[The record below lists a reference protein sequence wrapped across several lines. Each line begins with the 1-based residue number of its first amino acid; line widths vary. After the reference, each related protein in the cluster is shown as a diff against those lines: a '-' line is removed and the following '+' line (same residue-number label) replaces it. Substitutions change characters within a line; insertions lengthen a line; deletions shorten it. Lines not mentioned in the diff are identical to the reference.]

1 MSFAMTTIKSSDKD
15 SQKTRSV
22 EIAKPQV
29 NNVEH
34 SHPAETGSA
43 TGKEAAPLMRSK
55 EDDLT
60 VWQSVRR
67 YRMVGVIAMAAAFS
81 ASLDGYQINL
91 NGGIVSNKGFI
102 RQMAT
107 SDTAIIAGK
116 YISAWGGIQ
125 STGQTIGQILL
136 QYATEAFG
144 RKPALYIIWL
154 TFVVSVLIESFSARW
169 YHWLVAKLFS
179 GMGVGMLQCTMPL
192 YLSEIAPTQLRGFFI
207 NAYSFWFVVGQL
219 FASVALNK
227 LSATDP
233 YDFRTPIYTQWAMI
247 GAAGIIF
254 VLVPET
260 PWWLVSKG
268 KIQEAEKVL
277 KTCNGTVPGYNIED
291 QINVMTSTV
300 AHERIVAERNKEQ
313 GMWAIFKGR
322 NMIRFIIAGWPK
334 ITQQFVGLTVF
345 NTYATY
351 FFQYAGNKNPFLV
364 TVILSC
370 VQLLSMLATAT
381 LTDQLG
387 RRPLTVYPYA
397 VTVLSV
403 LCLGIVGC
411 FDYKSPALSSLLVRL
426 PSLAHTSRVISH
438 TDEVKIFFA
447 CLATFSTTGASAIG
461 YAYAAEIPQQRL
473 RAQTAAWSLAS
484 SNMISIMFSFCT
496 PLMINQPPTKW
507 GPKTGF
513 FFAGTGTVA
522 VVIAWFILPEVTR
535 RTPGEI
541 DELFEKRI
549 NLRKFKDYVTD
560 VRITADEHHRQMELA

>member
-1 MSFAMTTIKSSDKD
+1 MDRTPGIRAAKSYTYATLKMLKEVICPAGINDSVRGQVTAGLLSD
-15 SQKTRSV
+15 
-22 EIAKPQV
+22 EIARPQV
-29 NNVEH
+29 DNVEH
-34 SHPAETGSA
+34 SNPAEMDSA
-43 TGKEAAPLMRSK
+43 TGKEAAPLMRCK

-67 YRMVGVIAMAAAFS
+67 YRMVAVIAMAAAFS

-102 RQMAT
+102 RQMTT

-125 STGQTIGQILL
+125 STGQTVGQILL

-144 RKPALYIIWL
+144 RKSALYIIWL

-179 GMGVGMLQCTMPL
+179 GMGVG
-192 YLSEIAPTQLRGFFI
+192 
-207 NAYSFWFVVGQL
+207 QL
-219 FASVALNK
+219 FASVALNR
-227 LSATDP
+227 LSATNP

-247 GAAGIIF
+247 GAAGVIF
-254 VLVPET
+254 VLIPET

-268 KIQEAEKVL
+268 KMQKAEKVL
-277 KTCNGTVPGYNIED
+277 RTCNGTVPDYNIED

-322 NMIRFIIAGWPK
+322 NMVRFIIAGWPK
-334 ITQQFVGLTVF
+334 ITQQFVGLAVF

-370 VQLLSMLATAT
+370 VQLLSMLLTAT
-381 LTDQLG
+381 LTDQFG

-411 FDYKSPALSSLLVRL
+411 FDYKSPALSSLL
-426 PSLAHTSRVISH
+426 
-438 TDEVKIFFA
+438 IFFA

-496 PLMINQPPTKW
+496 PLMINNPPTKW

-541 DELFEKRI
+541 DELFEKRV
-549 NLRKFKDYVTD
+549 NLRKFKNYVTD
-560 VRITADEHHRQMELA
+560 AQITADEHHRKIELA